1 MTMFYQ
7 TKEGFFAGELIEE
20 YGDSFLVK
28 ILVDNGVEVKE
39 SRYALVTHL
48 TPRAADLVAC
58 STTMHMMQTIRAFTF
73 CPHCGV
79 RLPSR

>member
-28 ILVDNGVEVKE
+28 ILIDNGVEVKE

-48 TPRAADLVAC
+48 TKRAVDLRCTCGSINEFHHQGCGKLADVAL
-58 STTMHMMQTIRAFTF
+58 THANR
-73 CPHCGV
+73 
-79 RLPSR
+79 